1 MSIYGLF
8 FDTKKLANGPSNQAK
23 PHHYKN
29 KQKTIADK
37 NNSRQKQQRTKAWST
52 DYLHSTNLSLKAWP
66 FNGVLINTAI
76 VRISINAEF
85 ITA

>member
-8 FDTKKLANGPSNQAK
+8 FNTKKLANGPSNQAK

-37 NNSRQKQQRTKAWST
+37 NNKEQKLGQLIIYTRPT
-52 DYLHSTNLSLKAWP
+52 YL
-66 FNGVLINTAI
+66 
-76 VRISINAEF
+76 
-85 ITA
+85 